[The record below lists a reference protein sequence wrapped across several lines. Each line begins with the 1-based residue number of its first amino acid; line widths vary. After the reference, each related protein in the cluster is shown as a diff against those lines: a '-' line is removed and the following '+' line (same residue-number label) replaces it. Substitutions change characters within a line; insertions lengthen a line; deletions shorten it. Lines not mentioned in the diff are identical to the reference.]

1 MKCVFNKLTKKFT
14 GAAVR
19 WDDPEITT
27 DEIIIELPDVPDNTV
42 RLNDT
47 EDGLRPA
54 TQVEIDSEVEV
65 NKAALAEQAAS
76 SPSLDA
82 AIEEFSEIL
91 TTASISIPANVKAN
105 ITARIKTKL

>member
-1 MKCVFNKLTKKFT
+1 MRTETNLQT
-14 GAAVR
+14 GEV
-19 WDDPEITT
+19 
-27 DEIIIELPDVPDNTV
+27 TV
-42 RLNDT
+42 H
-47 EDGLRPA
+47 EDAPVTYTPP
-54 TQVEIDSEVEV
+54 TQAEIDAEKTV
-65 NKAALAEQAAS
+65 LAEQAAS